1 MNSLKGNKRLRLVI
15 KKGMQI
21 DLERN
26 YAEKRSF
33 EDVITVGLNLRYFK
47 NIKTSEIK
55 NQLCFVFADLK
66 VLLISFA
73 SQMI

>member
-1 MNSLKGNKRLRLVI
+1 MNSLKDNKRLRLVI
-15 KKGMQI
+15 RKGMQI

-47 NIKTSEIK
+47 NIKTSEKKKI
-55 NQLCFVFADLK
+55 LT
-66 VLLISFA
+66 
-73 SQMI
+73 